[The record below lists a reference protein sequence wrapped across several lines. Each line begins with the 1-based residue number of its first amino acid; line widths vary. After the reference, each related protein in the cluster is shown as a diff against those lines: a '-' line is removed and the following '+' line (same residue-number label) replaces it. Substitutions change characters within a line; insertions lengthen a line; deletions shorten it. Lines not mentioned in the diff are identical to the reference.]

1 MTLNEKFRNV
11 TGVSLD
17 VENMIAECP
26 VDKRE
31 KLYNDLD
38 WHIGLL
44 YSTCC
49 AEGKLLSDGSDRAE
63 TLKEIYNLLFSEPTT
78 TFDNIYFVSDLN
90 NWGFEPMDKDPLDPF
105 MFKLG
110 YAFNSSGEFKFG
122 TTPGSWENMYKATK
136 ENAPYTSTGV
146 SFIKGFEPD
155 YKWHIK
161 NSERG
166 MYRLS
171 LDIRPGAERMLMRRF
186 DGFDGI
192 WLVGDAT
199 PSGWFLDNATKMAFI
214 THSTKYPP
222 FGYYEWRGH
231 LNTGELKFSTDLQRD
246 FMGGWYLAPSK
257 GAEPTGVAE
266 TAIYI
271 NKSDDWYKNMYPE
284 LSIADIDYKWNI
296 KEAGEYYIR
305 VDYLYDK
312 ITIRKQEENVV
323 DVSTISKQEEN
334 VVEVDSNSDL

>member
-11 TGVSLD
+11 TGLSLD

-63 TLKEIYNLLFSEPTT
+63 TLKEIYNLLFSSPVLP
-78 TFDNIYFVSDLN
+78 TFDTIYFVSDLN
-90 NWGFEPMDKDPLDPF
+90 KWQFEPMDKDPLDPL

-136 ENAPYTSTGV
+136 ENAPYTSTSV
-146 SFIKGFEPD
+146 NFIKGFEPD
-155 YKWHIK
+155 YKWHI
-161 NSERG
+161 NDSERG

-186 DGFDGI
+186 DGFKGV

-199 PSGWFLDNATKMAFI
+199 PGGWSLDNATKMTFYVY
-214 THSTKYPP
+214 STKHPP
-222 FGYYEWRGH
+222 FGYYEWSGH
-231 LNTGELKFSTDLQRD
+231 LNTGELKFSTDIQRD
-246 FMGGWYLAPSK
+246 FMGGWYLAPSE
-257 GAEPTGVAE
+257 GAEPTGATE

-323 DVSTISKQEEN
+323 DV
-334 VVEVDSNSDL
+334 DSNSDL